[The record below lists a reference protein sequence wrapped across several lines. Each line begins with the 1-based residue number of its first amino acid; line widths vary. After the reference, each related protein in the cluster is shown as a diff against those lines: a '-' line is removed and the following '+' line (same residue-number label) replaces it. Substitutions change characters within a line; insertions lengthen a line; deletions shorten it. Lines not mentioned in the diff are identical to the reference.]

1 MADNRSDQDRSLGT
15 GRLPAIGAHGEAAI
29 LLVESL
35 IHGLIARGG
44 LSTAE
49 AIEIID
55 DAAQVKADI
64 TAENG
69 RPSDEPCYA
78 VTLLRAISISLSH
91 GL

>member
-1 MADNRSDQDRSLGT
+1 M

-64 TAENG
+64 AAENG
-69 RPSDEPCYA
+69 QPSDKPCHA
-78 VTLLRAISISLSH
+78 VTLLRAISVSLSH
-91 GL
+91 DLQKP